1 MFNKLDLTPI
11 GCVTNLLPK
20 IVGRGLVSNLLLTIL
35 RILEELKPVNVQ
47 IIKRKCETKY
57 SVILSQL
64 SEENIFQQ
72 SRFCSEFFYIWFFFQ
87 MTLYSYLGFSSAFPL
102 IQSDIFFDISGTQDP
117 YFVLLKGTEF
127 FVFLFL
133 LVLI

>member
-1 MFNKLDLTPI
+1 
-11 GCVTNLLPK
+11 
-20 IVGRGLVSNLLLTIL
+20 
-35 RILEELKPVNVQ
+35 
-47 IIKRKCETKY
+47 
-57 SVILSQL
+57 
-64 SEENIFQQ
+64 
-72 SRFCSEFFYIWFFFQ
+72 

>member
-72 SRFCSEFFYIWFFFQ
+72 SRFCSEFFYI
-87 MTLYSYLGFSSAFPL
+87 
-102 IQSDIFFDISGTQDP
+102 
-117 YFVLLKGTEF
+117 
-127 FVFLFL
+127 
-133 LVLI
+133 